1 MQQECRCAC
10 YSLATN
16 TALPSLNLLCALPC
30 QVSEDSSTGVRTSMV
45 FAGAAVTLPLILT
58 YAGRGGQVILS
69 EAAWEAVKGTV
80 VHHPGAVRIISLG
93 THIVSDDFPQPM
105 LLMEVMP
112 NLLSKRVFQSMLTK
126 QMIEPGYRDAPDP
139 KDPMAIVFV
148 KVSTRDNMEL
158 GCYVLRCINEFIC
171 RSTCKFS
178 GIALVCVA
186 MTEQQLCH

>member
-1 MQQECRCAC
+1 
-10 YSLATN
+10 
-16 TALPSLNLLCALPC
+16 
-30 QVSEDSSTGVRTSMV
+30 MV
-45 FAGAAVTLPLILT
+45 FAGPAVTLPLILT

-112 NLLSKRVFQSMLTK
+112 NLLSKRVFQSVLTK
-126 QMIEPGYRDAPDP
+126 QMVEPGYRDAPDP

-148 KVSTRDNMEL
+148 KVR
-158 GCYVLRCINEFIC
+158 R
-171 RSTCKFS
+171 
-178 GIALVCVA
+178 
-186 MTEQQLCH
+186 